1 MGVKGKMVSSFRL
14 TTDQCSHQWRGTHTG
29 DCFSGCH
36 ARCGGWTSHAHG
48 AAECPYIQR
57 APTIG
62 CALSSMSGTCTTWQG
77 STCTALKVHK
87 FLRLLGPEDTRTA
100 VGSLPSGWG
109 LLHQTI
115 PQPLQFLASH
125 TKWLLAV
132 YGTVGRGGGVD
143 KFLSTASVHHDFGP
157 ELHDVAKQLA
167 NSKSKSYIGCHS
179 LTDRC
184 DFTTEKMVGGTCLVL
199 PLPLL

>member
-1 MGVKGKMVSSFRL
+1 MPRKMWRVDFLCPTVQRVPTFKGPHAIGPRCQGHVLPGRGVHALLSKCTSSFVSW
-14 TTDQCSHQWRGTHTG
+14 DQRILAQLSDRFPVDG
-29 DCFSGCH
+29 DCCTRPSPS
-36 ARCGGWTSHAHG
+36 RYSSLL
-48 AAECPYIQR
+48 
-57 APTIG
+57 PT
-62 CALSSMSGTCTTWQG
+62 
-77 STCTALKVHK
+77 
-87 FLRLLGPEDTRTA
+87 
-100 VGSLPSGWG
+100 PSGY
-109 LLHQTI
+109 
-115 PQPLQFLASH
+115 
-125 TKWLLAV
+125 WLC
-132 YGTVGRGGGVD
+132 TVRLGGGGVD